1 VCVSVCESVCV
12 SAVLCCAVLCVA
24 GCGLFNY
31 CWDVEF
37 GRQAGRQAREKRV
50 ALGLCSVWWCL
61 VSGSIS
67 VGSCLT

>member
-1 VCVSVCESVCV
+1 VCE
-12 SAVLCCAVLCVA
+12 CCAVLCVA

-50 ALGLCSVWWCL
+50 AGAR
-61 VSGSIS
+61 
-67 VGSCLT
+67 VGSLFGVVVLSQGEYQCGKLPHVGGTLQCLL